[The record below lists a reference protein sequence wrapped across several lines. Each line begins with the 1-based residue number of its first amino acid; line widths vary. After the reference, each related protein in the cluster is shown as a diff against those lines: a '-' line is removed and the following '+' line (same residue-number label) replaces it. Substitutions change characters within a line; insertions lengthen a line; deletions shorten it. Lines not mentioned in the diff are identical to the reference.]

1 MPYGITYEVWKWLR
15 KNSEEFENYRA
26 DSPLFTLTLAPD
38 KNLGKDPGSLQ
49 ADGEWRMDRGRV
61 PAYRGNV

>member
-26 DSPLFTLTLAPD
+26 GSPLFTLTLPPD
-38 KNLGKDPGSLQ
+38 NNSGKDPGSLQ
-49 ADGEWRMDRGRV
+49 AD
-61 PAYRGNV
+61 